1 MSRGQPWRPVS
12 LLEFHLLVALAG
24 GPLHGYAL
32 AEAVSRESGGAIA
45 PRAGSLY
52 RVVARLVGAGLVAE
66 ASPPG
71 GASPPHPGLAR
82 RYYELTAAGRRALEG
97 EVLRLRRSTEV
108 AEDRLRRL
116 AGSEP

>member
-1 MSRGQPWRPVS
+1 MSRAEPWRPGS
-12 LLEFHLLVALAG
+12 LLEFHLLVALAA

-66 ASPPG
+66 AAPG
-71 GASPPHPGLAR
+71 DATTPHPGLAR
-82 RYYELTAAGRRALEG
+82 RYYELTAAGRRALATEA
-97 EVLRLRRSTEV
+97 LRLRRS
-108 AEDRLRRL
+108 AEIADDRLRRL